1 MGFLQEDESEKILVV
16 LGGGRPRGNTRQLA
30 EAFARGA
37 EDVGHQVELISLN
50 KMDIKGCMGCNACR
64 YGKPCVQ
71 KDGFNE
77 LIPKIKEAYE
87 FGKTIYEKE

>member
-1 MGFLQEDESEKILVV
+1 
-16 LGGGRPRGNTRQLA
+16 
-30 EAFARGA
+30 
-37 EDVGHQVELISLN
+37 
-50 KMDIKGCMGCNACR
+50 MDIKGCMGCNACR

>member
-37 EDVGHQVELISLN
+37 EDAGHQVELISLN

-87 FGKTIYEKE
+87 FGKMIYEKE